1 MGFKKAKFFSKKK
14 RSFRG
19 FTKQVQP
26 YQFKLFATNKN
37 ISQPAYFGL
46 KHLKN
51 LLTLITGS
59 RFSLYGVNAMSFSRF
74 AFDQERVAGPYANKQ
89 FALNSSVSLANSSN
103 AKTSHRF
110 IMSIE
115 RERLS
120 RFRYVAVYIQD
131 LIRIAFFSRFRKK
144 SAFLATFLAFTLSK
158 LPRNRKE
165 TQFIRFLRKLVK
177 VFSSQR
183 KEILGIRI
191 RFQGRVNR

>member
-1 MGFKKAKFFSKKK
+1 MYSQ
-14 RSFRG
+14 S
-19 FTKQVQP
+19 
-26 YQFKLFATNKN
+26 YSFKLFATNKN
-37 ISQPAYFGL
+37 RTQPVYFSL
-46 KHLKN
+46 NHLKN

-59 RFSLYGVNAMSFSRF
+59 RFSLYGINAMAFSRF
-74 AFDQERVAGPYANKQ
+74 SFDQERKVGLYV
-89 FALNSSVSLANSSN
+89 NSFSPINAQVSPVKSLN
-103 AKTSHRF
+103 AKTAYRF
-110 IMSIE
+110 IRSIE

-131 LIRIAFFSRFRKK
+131 LIRIAFFSMFRKK

-177 VFSSQR
+177 VFASQR